1 VAERIASADLVRQG
15 AWSAGSDFCCWQ
27 DSLPELAGPTLAVVC
42 IGMEVIAHRR
52 GSSGGMACDGTVP
65 VVPLKELLER
75 SELVSLHCPLP
86 PRTLGLIDGA
96 RLATMKP
103 GALLITTGSGPLE
116 EEADL
121 AAVAAN
127 AAGILAGARA

>member
-1 VAERIASADLVRQG
+1 VAERIAAADLVRQG
-15 AWSAGSDFCCWQ
+15 AWSAGSDFCFWQ
-27 DSLPELAGPTLAVVC
+27 DSLTELAGPTLGVVGL
-42 IGMEVIAHRR
+42 GMEVIAHQR
-52 GSSGGMACDGTVP
+52 GSSGGMACDGTMP

-103 GALLITTGSGPLE
+103 GALLITTGSGPLML
-116 EEADL
+116 EADL
-121 AAVAAN
+121 AVAAN